1 MIKMKNSTEDINM
14 SKMNLLHLKPVVG
27 INVGDVHFC
36 RMDVLQLYISAKN
49 KWKLCHGLL
58 ENIMDVNLFK
68 C

>member
-1 MIKMKNSTEDINM
+1 
-14 SKMNLLHLKPVVG
+14 MNLLHLKPVVG

-58 ENIMDVNLFK
+58 ENIMDVNLYK